1 MFNIYQFLTLLQTN
15 NNIIQILPDF
25 IANQIAAGEVVQ
37 KPESIIKELVENS
50 IDAKATTI
58 SVFVKGAGKQLIHIV
73 DNGLGISYD
82 DLPLTI
88 KRHAT
93 SKIKTQEDLE
103 KIKTLGFR
111 GEALASISAVA
122 NVEIRSKQVNSD
134 IGYTLTS
141 IPNEEPKIEAINCEI
156 GTQIFV
162 RNLFY
167 NVPARRKFLKSN
179 LTEFRYIS
187 ETMFKFALCNHN
199 IRFVFYDDDNL
210 IFDVK
215 PANLFQRISDLL
227 GVNASKSLMEVY
239 SENGF
244 IKIYGFIGQPHLA
257 KLSKSGQ
264 YLFLNGRSIVSRSLS
279 HSVFAAFEHL
289 LDKSMQPMFILFL
302 ELDVETFDV
311 NVHPQKNEVKFENE
325 QAIYNAIKKA
335 VNNALEN
342 YNLTPSINL
351 KQQFSEVP
359 FETNFQNIENKFLV
373 NTQTGEV
380 FENKNSR
387 SNFNENGLNRNN
399 FPSQKSAFD
408 EIFGNN
414 SVSQNDIL
422 NKITNSNLDY
432 QSFSDDTKE
441 ATNFWQLHNKYIF
454 VQTEKGLLIV
464 DMHNAHERVLYE
476 KAIETMNKE
485 FATSQ
490 SLLFPTNL
498 MLTSGELSLL
508 KEMENDFKDLGFQ
521 FEIISND
528 VIINGVPLD
537 INKGNETNALKEIL
551 EGFDEFQEIRHSSK
565 RDNLA
570 ATFAC
575 KSAIK
580 TGQKIEYNE
589 MKALIENLMKC
600 KTPYVCP
607 HGRPVILNYTLS
619 DFDKQFKRTS

>member
-1 MFNIYQFLTLLQTN
+1 M
-15 NNIIQILPDF
+15 PDF

-58 SVFVKGAGKQLIHIV
+58 SVFVKSAGKQIIHIV
-73 DNGLGISYD
+73 DNGIGISYD

-93 SKIKTQEDLE
+93 SKIKTQADLE
-103 KIKTLGFR
+103 KIQTLGFR

-122 NVEIRSKQVNSD
+122 NVEIRSKQANSD
-134 IGYTLTS
+134 IGYSLVS
-141 IPNEEPKIEAINCEI
+141 VPNEEPKIEAINCEI

-162 RNLFY
+162 RNLFF

-187 ETMFKFALCNHN
+187 ETMLKFALCNHN

-215 PANLFQRISDLL
+215 PATLLQRTSDLL
-227 GVNASKSLMEVY
+227 GVNASNSLMEVY
-239 SENGF
+239 SENNF
-244 IKIYGFIGQPHLA
+244 IKIFGFVGQPHLA

-289 LDKSMQPMFILFL
+289 LDKSMQPMFLLFL
-302 ELDVETFDV
+302 ELDAETFDV

-335 VNNALEN
+335 ISNTLDS

-351 KQQFSEVP
+351 KQQFAESP
-359 FETNFQNIENKFLV
+359 FESTFQNVDNKMLV
-373 NTQTGEV
+373 NTLTGEV
-380 FENKNSR
+380 FENKNK
-387 SNFNENGLNRNN
+387 FTQNGLSSSNVNGRSQ
-399 FPSQKSAFD
+399 FPTQKSAFD
-408 EIFGNN
+408 EIFGNRTTN
-414 SVSQNDIL
+414 ENHIL
-422 NKITNSNLDY
+422 DSLTQESEIKTN
-432 QSFSDDTKE
+432 FIEDTKE
-441 ATNFWQLHNKYIF
+441 ATNYWQLHNKYIL
-454 VQTEKGLLIV
+454 VETEKGLLII

-476 KAIETMNKE
+476 KAIAIMNKE
-485 FATSQ
+485 FASSQ
-490 SLLFPTNL
+490 ILLFPTKSL
-498 MLTSGELSLL
+498 LTSGEISLL
-508 KEMENDFKDLGFQ
+508 KEMEQDFIDLGFQ
-521 FEIISND
+521 FEISNND
-528 VIINGVPLD
+528 VEIIGVPLD
-537 INKGNETNALKEIL
+537 IKQGNETNALKEIL
-551 EGFDEFQEIRHSSK
+551 EGFLEFQEIRHTNK

-580 TGQKIEYNE
+580 TGQKIGYEE
-589 MKALIENLMKC
+589 MKSLVNSLMKC

-607 HGRPVILNYTLS
+607 HGRPVILNYTLT

>member
-1 MFNIYQFLTLLQTN
+1 M
-15 NNIIQILPDF
+15 PDF

-58 SVFVKGAGKQLIHIV
+58 SVFVKSAGKQLIHIV
-73 DNGLGISYD
+73 DNGIGISMD

-93 SKIKTQEDLE
+93 SKIKTQADLE
-103 KIKTLGFR
+103 KIQTLGFR

-122 NVEIRSKQVNSD
+122 NVEIRSKQANSD
-134 IGYTLTS
+134 IGYSLIS

-187 ETMFKFALCNHN
+187 ETMLKFALCNHN

-215 PANLFQRISDLL
+215 PATLLQRTADLL
-227 GVNASKSLMEVY
+227 GVNASNSLMEVY
-239 SENGF
+239 LENDF
-244 IKIYGFIGQPHLA
+244 IKISGFVGQPHLA

-264 YLFLNGRSIVSRSLS
+264 YFFLNGRSIVSRSLS

-289 LDKSMQPMFILFL
+289 LDRSMQPMFIIFL
-302 ELDVETFDV
+302 ELDAETFDV

-351 KQQFSEVP
+351 KQQLSESP
-359 FETNFQNIENKFLV
+359 FESTFQNVENKMLI
-373 NTQTGEV
+373 NTLTGEV
-380 FENKNSR
+380 FENKSR
-387 SNFNENGLNRNN
+387 FTQNGFSSNGSNRNN
-399 FPSQKSAFD
+399 YPTQKSAFD
-408 EIFGNN
+408 EIFGNKSIIENHILDSLN
-414 SVSQNDIL
+414 SEKN
-422 NKITNSNLDY
+422 TNT
-432 QSFSDDTKE
+432 SFIDDTKE
-441 ATNFWQLHNKYIF
+441 ATNFWQLHNKYIL
-454 VQTEKGLLIV
+454 VETEKGLLIV

-476 KAIETMNKE
+476 KAIDMMNKE
-485 FATSQ
+485 FASSQ
-490 SLLFPTNL
+490 SLLFPTNSL
-498 MLTSGELSLL
+498 LTSGEISLL
-508 KEMENDFKDLGFQ
+508 KEMEKDFKDLGFQ
-521 FEIISND
+521 FNISKND
-528 VIINGVPLD
+528 VEITGIPLD
-537 INKGNETNALKEIL
+537 VKQGNETNALKEIL
-551 EGFDEFQEIRHSSK
+551 EGFLEFQEIRHSSK

-580 TGQKIEYNE
+580 TGQKIGYEE
-589 MKALIENLMKC
+589 MKSLVNSLMKC

-607 HGRPVILNYTLS
+607 HGRPVILNYSLS